1 MEPARPSPTRVVL
14 VDDHRLVVE
23 ALAKLLGAEPD
34 TSVVAT
40 AGSLRELES
49 GIPDFD
55 VAIVD
60 YLLPDGTGVEATRLI
75 KRRLPGAR
83 VVILSAVTDDY
94 AAARATNAG
103 SDAYLSKG
111 VSMAELLSALRHAAT
126 LSRRVAPATGS
137 KADVV
142 PDAERLTRREMEVL
156 RELALGRTTR
166 QICAELGIGQNTVR
180 SHVQNLIAKLHVHS
194 RIEAVALA
202 LRERLV

>member
-14 VDDHRLVVE
+14 VDDQRLVVE
-23 ALAKLLGAEPD
+23 ALARLLATEPD
-34 TSVVAT
+34 ISVVAT
-40 AGSLRELES
+40 AGSLRDLES

-60 YLLPDGTGVEATRLI
+60 YLLPDGTGVEATRLM
-75 KRRLPGAR
+75 KRRLPEAR

-103 SDAYLSKG
+103 ADAYLGKG
-111 VSMAELLSALRHAAT
+111 VSMAELLNALRHAAS
-126 LSRRVAPATGS
+126 LRRGEMPAAGGTGASAPDTG
-137 KADVV
+137 
-142 PDAERLTRREMEVL
+142 RLTRREMDVL
-156 RELALGRTTR
+156 RALALGHTTR

-180 SHVQNLIAKLHVHS
+180 THVQNLIAKLHVHS

>member
-1 MEPARPSPTRVVL
+1 MEPARPSPIRVVL

-23 ALAKLLGAEPD
+23 ALARLLAAEPEI
-34 TSVVAT
+34 SVVAT
-40 AGSLRELES
+40 AGSLREVES

-60 YLLPDGTGVEATRLI
+60 YLLPDGTGVEATPLM

-103 SDAYLSKG
+103 ADAYLSKG
-111 VSMAELLSALRHAAT
+111 VSMVELLSALRHAAALTRSET
-126 LSRRVAPATGS
+126 LAAGG

-156 RELALGRTTR
+156 RALALGRTTR

-180 SHVQNLIAKLHVHS
+180 TYVQNLIAKLHVHS